1 MYAQLDILQ
10 DGVCDVIT
18 IKEQVKCSKNPSEG
32 KFNVNMGLDIFGC
45 FPKKGDSGVEF

>member
-1 MYAQLDILQ
+1 MYAQLYILQ

-32 KFNVNMGLDIFGC
+32 KCNPNMDLRRWMISQEG
-45 FPKKGDSGVEF
+45 